1 MYRVLIAL
9 FLMLALMA
17 CTNGKGKAAAN
28 DNAEQQTQ
36 QTIAVSETQ
45 APVETTETTNQNLA
59 SPKQEQSPVSA
70 TISNDK
76 PATPAPKP
84 KQEGYQVTFLEIG
97 AESCIPCRMMK
108 PIMKDIAEEYPGVV
122 KVVFH
127 DLYKDRSIGQ
137 QYGIRVMPTQVFLD
151 AKGKEFFRHEGF
163 YPKDEMKA
171 MLDKYL
177 ASLNSD

>member
-1 MYRVLIAL
+1 MNMHRIISLLI
-9 FLMLALMA
+9 LMLALVA
-17 CTNGKGKAAAN
+17 CTNGKGKAATS
-28 DNAEQQTQ
+28 DNSGQSTVQT
-36 QTIAVSETQ
+36 VESVETPT
-45 APVETTETTNQNLA
+45 PVETLEPANQSLA
-59 SPKQEQSPVSA
+59 SPKQEQSSVSA
-70 TISNDK
+70 TASNDK
-76 PATPAPKP
+76 PSTPAPKP
-84 KQEGYQVTFLEIG
+84 KQVGYQVTFLEIG

-151 AKGKEFFRHEGF
+151 ARGKEFFRHEGF

-171 MLDKYL
+171 MLDKHL
-177 ASLNSD
+177 ASLD